1 MRRRSSRS
9 KSGQEEA
16 ADTRVY
22 VEVQGEIDASMNVG
36 VEVEGVQGKGDEVEE
51 EEQEQEQEEEEE
63 ALLAATSFTCE
74 HCGKVFKSEGISSLI
89 SHLTFIHLISFHLKH
104 VIRLSRWISL
114 SYGEE
119 GVHRSKIQ
127 SSQYRKR

>member
-16 ADTRVY
+16 ADTRVH
-22 VEVQGEIDASMNVG
+22 VEVQGEIDAGMNVG

-51 EEQEQEQEEEEE
+51 EEQEQEEEGE

-89 SHLTFIHLISFHLKH
+89 SHLTFIHFISFHLKH

-114 SYGEE
+114 SHREK